1 MNKNKTAS
9 EIAQAVISKTNKKE
23 KKTASENS
31 VETRIKKNLQGLG
44 GCWWFKPAPAMPKGY
59 GRTGIPDL
67 VVCYFGKFFAF
78 EVKAS
83 GKVPSAT
90 QKKEIAGIKKAGG
103 VAMVVY
109 SWEEVWETLKGSH

>member
-1 MNKNKTAS
+1 MNKSAS
-9 EIAQAVISKTNKKE
+9 EIAKAVISKTKKAN

-31 VETRIKKNLQGLG
+31 VETRIKKYLNKLL

-67 VVCYFGKFFAF
+67 VVCYMGKFFAF

-83 GKVPSAT
+83 GKGPSET

-103 VAMVVY
+103 VALVVY